1 MGSPKIANV
10 DFLETLRR
18 SLCNRIIIFYMFV
31 EVFWCFDL
39 SWKTTLKMPL
49 NLTRARSGVLD
60 IQK

>member
-1 MGSPKIANV
+1 V
-10 DFLETLRR
+10 
-18 SLCNRIIIFYMFV
+18 FV

-39 SWKTTLKMPL
+39 RWKRALKMAL